1 MGTQSNAVACEQRP
15 GVTRAVIALFGPAAD
30 QNTLGTL
37 AKSCRFSPVTLLG
50 AEHREVIEGE
60 GNIRMGRAEV
70 LIQDCESA
78 TKVWLGLIET
88 IQAVKREC

>member
-1 MGTQSNAVACEQRP
+1 MTKAITTLLR
-15 GVTRAVIALFGPAAD
+15 PAAD

-37 AKSCRFSPVTLLG
+37 AKSCCLSPVTLLG
-50 AEHREVIEGE
+50 AEHRKVIEGE
-60 GNIRMGRAEV
+60 GNIWMARAEV

-88 IQAVKREC
+88 IQTVKREC